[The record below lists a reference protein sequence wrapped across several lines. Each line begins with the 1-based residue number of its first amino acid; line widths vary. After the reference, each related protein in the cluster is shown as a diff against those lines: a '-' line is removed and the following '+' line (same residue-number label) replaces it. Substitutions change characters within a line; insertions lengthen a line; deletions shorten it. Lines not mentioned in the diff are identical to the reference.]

1 MYQLPLH
8 RWGTLEK
15 PFCLLAVFLR
25 VVAQELGLDELR
37 NAATMRPTPR
47 PMPQP
52 DTSTSTSSST
62 DAAEASTSGSS
73 GSNPSLRAISEDMA
87 KQLDPEIELKRAMS
101 EQAAWGG
108 QAPAAAAA
116 AAPAAAGEGKAAA
129 DSKQG
134 KVSNGPLAGCQC
146 GVFEHI
152 REILAIP
159 LLHDISGACVD
170 ALSGAVHIA
179 SPHLLYFNPLVYLH
193 AGAC

>member
-1 MYQLPLH
+1 
-8 RWGTLEK
+8 LEQR
-15 PFCLLAVFLR
+15 FCLLAVFLC

-47 PMPQP
+47 PMPQT
-52 DTSTSTSSST
+52 DTSTSTSAISST

-116 AAPAAAGEGKAAA
+116 VAAAAPAAAGEGKAAA
-129 DSKQG
+129 EPKQG
-134 KVSNGPLAGCQC
+134 KVSNRAHWLAARVGPHKHDDEEA
-146 GVFEHI
+146 VV
-152 REILAIP
+152 
-159 LLHDISGACVD
+159 LHDTVTLVAPVGPHQIQHVNGLLCSHL
-170 ALSGAVHIA
+170 AL
-179 SPHLLYFNPLVYLH
+179 P
-193 AGAC
+193 